1 MVYYKI
7 EEEVMEM
14 TAHIESEKKDI
25 AKKVLLPG
33 DPKRAKYIAEKFL
46 ENAVCI
52 NDVRGMLGYTGMYK
66 GEKITVFA
74 TGMGMPSMGIYA
86 YELCKFYDV
95 DTLIRIGTCGA
106 NKENLHMK
114 DIILAT
120 ASYTLSSYPYLFF
133 DDLEKIYFSNQ
144 ELNEKIEQ
152 SAKEH
157 HIPITK
163 GLISTSDIFDVYVDK
178 DRYLSKYP
186 KDLDILAFEME
197 AAALFA
203 IGKHLNRKSACLL
216 TVVDSIYEDDV
227 LTSEEREKTLD
238 EMIVTAL
245 DAIVL

>member
-1 MVYYKI
+1 
-7 EEEVMEM
+7 M

-157 HIPITK
+157 HIPITF
-163 GLISTSDIFDVYVDK
+163 LMF
-178 DRYLSKYP
+178 
-186 KDLDILAFEME
+186 M
-197 AAALFA
+197 
-203 IGKHLNRKSACLL
+203 
-216 TVVDSIYEDDV
+216 SIKID
-227 LTSEEREKTLD
+227 T
-238 EMIVTAL
+238 
-245 DAIVL
+245 